1 MTDQPLALA
10 AAAPADDIATFL
22 GTIPADEY
30 EQRRRIR
37 VARNAASYK
46 VTQTECAD
54 ARTLCWMVTE
64 CATAWIYAPADV
76 ETLTEVAQYLR
87 RLLIVADQAEALW
100 SSTHGV

>member
-1 MTDQPLALA
+1 MTDQPRNLQLAQSA
-10 AAAPADDIATFL
+10 HADDITTFM

-37 VARNAASYK
+37 TARNAASYK
-46 VTQTECAD
+46 VTQTESAD
-54 ARTLCWMVTE
+54 ARALCWMVTE

-76 ETLTEVAQYLR
+76 EMLTEVAQYLR

-100 SSTHGV
+100 SASA